1 MSAGLGIVKPPDD
14 ERVSADFLNGHI
26 SRSPRPLS
34 GGRLFFGHRHKA
46 FANVRRDQTAAA
58 AAATAETFVQAA
70 INLKKEMSED
80 NVPLN
85 DRWMAVPPSFVA
97 KLENHFVTQGGS
109 AAGIFAPA
117 TADQTI
123 ANGFGGNLVGF
134 DLRVT
139 TSVPTSGTGSAS
151 RNCCEFQC
159 IGEEIAGALGT
170 SYDTLE
176 RCCRRDF
183 KMKFADYSAQK
194 RFCRQGSGDTH
205 ARHYGMSR
213 LSNDEIPRSRG
224 WPL

>member
-1 MSAGLGIVKPPDD
+1 
-14 ERVSADFLNGHI
+14 
-26 SRSPRPLS
+26 
-34 GGRLFFGHRHKA
+34 
-46 FANVRRDQTAAA
+46 
-58 AAATAETFVQAA
+58 
-70 INLKKEMSED
+70 MSED

-151 RNCCEFQC
+151 RNCCESNVSARKLPGRWGHHM
-159 IGEEIAGALGT
+159 IHLSAAAGVIL
-170 SYDTLE
+170 
-176 RCCRRDF
+176 R
-183 KMKFADYSAQK
+183 
-194 RFCRQGSGDTH
+194 
-205 ARHYGMSR
+205 
-213 LSNDEIPRSRG
+213 
-224 WPL
+224 

>member
-151 RNCCEFQC
+151 RNCCESNVSARKLPGRWGHHM
-159 IGEEIAGALGT
+159 IHLSAAAGVIL
-170 SYDTLE
+170 
-176 RCCRRDF
+176 R
-183 KMKFADYSAQK
+183 
-194 RFCRQGSGDTH
+194 
-205 ARHYGMSR
+205 
-213 LSNDEIPRSRG
+213 
-224 WPL
+224 